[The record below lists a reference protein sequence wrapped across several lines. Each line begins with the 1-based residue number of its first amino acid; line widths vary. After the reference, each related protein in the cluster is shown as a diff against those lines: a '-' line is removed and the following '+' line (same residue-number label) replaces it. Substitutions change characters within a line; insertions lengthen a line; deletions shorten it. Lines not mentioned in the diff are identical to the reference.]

1 MSQVKAVAV
10 QGVQLQIA
18 IAGSPDVF
26 QTIVNVES
34 FKLQSKLKVVD
45 VSNVTDL
52 WKQQFPT
59 LLEIGDI
66 PLTVFWV
73 PEDPTLNNSTTGLRG
88 LFTRKTLT
96 DCRFIYNDGN
106 NSTDAFQAY
115 VTTYEIQGTQADVF
129 RATITLSGTGT
140 PSLV

>member
-1 MSQVKAVAV
+1 MAVKAVAV

-26 QTIVNVES
+26 QTIVNVEN
-34 FKLQSKLKVVD
+34 FKLNSKLKVVD

-52 WKQQFPT
+52 WKQNFPT
-59 LLEIGDI
+59 LLEVGDI
-66 PLTVFWV
+66 PMTVFWV
-73 PEDPTLNNSTTGLRG
+73 PEDPTLNNSATGLRG
-88 LFTRKTLT
+88 LFTRKTLC

-115 VTTYEIQGTQADVF
+115 VTTYEIQGTQADVY
-129 RATITLSGTGT
+129 RATITLTGTGT
-140 PSLV
+140 PSFV